1 MSRQDQDQLQRPAG
15 VPFDDNPQ
23 AVAILQ
29 GTATLAATSYAIK
42 ITMDQDTANYL
53 YDKKYSLYAFKAVQ
67 TSVAGGKPTVWFQ
80 TMKYSTKTNITWLVQ
95 YQAYTSSSEIK
106 PGVTI
111 DASFTTNINLGQ
123 LLTVNNGTGTGTVT
137 NAGTPGTIS
146 IYNTTNADF
155 TCGIAQSANGADGQ
169 PMCAFPLIGQDKDV
183 IAPIEKV
190 LLMFATQTV
199 NTGTVIEK
207 AYGPGVLI
215 DLTGAPGNLREVSY
229 KKSFGWDWGGYAWG
243 SSTAPDQNLV
253 PLLIDDSSLRLATSY
268 LGV

>member
-1 MSRQDQDQLQRPAG
+1 MSRQDQMQRRNRVLA
-15 VPFDDNPQ
+15 DDNPQ
-23 AVAILQ
+23 SVAILQ
-29 GTATLAATSYAIK
+29 GVDTLAATTYQVK
-42 ITMDQDTANYL
+42 IIMDQDTANYL
-53 YDKKYSLYAFKAVQ
+53 FNQKYSLYAFKAVQ
-67 TSVAGGKPTVWFQ
+67 TAVGGGKPTVWFQ
-80 TMKYSTKTNITWLVQ
+80 TMKYSTKTNISWQVQ

-111 DASFTTNINLGQ
+111 DASFTVNINLGQ
-123 LLTVNNGTGTGTVT
+123 LLTVDNGTGTGTVT
-137 NAGTPGTIS
+137 SAGSPGTIS
-146 IYNTTNADF
+146 IWNTTNVDF

-215 DLTGAPGNLREVSY
+215 DLTGAPANTREVTY
-229 KKSFGWDWGGYAWG
+229 KKSYGWDWGGYAWG
-243 SSTAPDQNLV
+243 SSTEPNQDLV
-253 PLLIDDSSLRLATSY
+253 PLLIDDSALRLAASY
-268 LGV
+268 VGA